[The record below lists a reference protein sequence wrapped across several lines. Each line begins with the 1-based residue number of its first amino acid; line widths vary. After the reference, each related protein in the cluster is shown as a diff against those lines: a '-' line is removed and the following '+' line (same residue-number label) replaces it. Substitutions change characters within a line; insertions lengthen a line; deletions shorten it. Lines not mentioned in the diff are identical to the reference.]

1 MILIAPQ
8 FPQTKAWPGW
18 THADSWT
25 VLRKTLAALETGPDT
40 QERQL
45 IAQVFRDHLRFMQ
58 TVGEHAGR
66 IEQSPDKLAYF
77 CRPEL
82 EQAVAGLMASFIGS
96 QALAS
101 AGLLVPEPHSVVMHG
116 LLATCP
122 GFSVATFAPDDATPL
137 QLAFVALARGRERAT
152 DPLMVEYLAAA
163 MSKLLLLRDDDLS
176 VEAADG
182 LTYGRLLGVVL
193 AELAASLFWQDS
205 LAPNAPCKCIQ
216 IAHDV
221 FQTSRLGIPAP
232 LRSYCC
238 VVRDAWR
245 AGLARGGGCLC
256 RSHGP
261 LPPCRR
267 PSNAPNST

>member
-1 MILIAPQ
+1 MMLAAP
-8 FPQTKAWPGW
+8 WPGW

-25 VLRKTLAALETGPDT
+25 VLHKTLAALETGPDT
-40 QERQL
+40 QERRL
-45 IAQVFRDHLRFMQ
+45 IAQVFQDHLRFMQ

-66 IEQSPDKLAYF
+66 IEQSPDKVAYF
-77 CRPEL
+77 CRPEM
-82 EQAVAGLMASFIGS
+82 EEAVAGLMASFIGS

-101 AGLLVPEPHSVVMHG
+101 AGLLVPEPHPVVMHG

-122 GFSVATFAPDDATPL
+122 GFSVATFAPFDDATPL

-152 DPLMVEYLAAA
+152 DPLMVEYLSAA
-163 MSKLLLLRDDDLS
+163 MSKLLLLRYDLS
-176 VEAADG
+176 LEAADG

-193 AELAASLFWQDS
+193 TELAASLFWQDS
-205 LAPNAPCKCIQ
+205 LAPNAPRKYIQ

-238 VVRDAWR
+238 VVR
-245 AGLARGGGCLC
+245 GVLVLARGGGCLC

-261 LPPCRR
+261 LPLCRR
-267 PSNAPNST
+267 LSNAPNST